1 MSFAKSPLRRERNG
15 RAARTRFVEVEMP
28 ATATG
33 CLVIELEGGG
43 RILLGEP
50 AHVDLLARLMAHI
63 AHCGKGGRP

>member
-1 MSFAKSPLRRERNG
+1 
-15 RAARTRFVEVEMP
+15 VEVEMP